1 MIKVGEYNELEIVKQ
16 LDFGIYLG
24 KENVEIL
31 MPTKWVP
38 KGAKIGD
45 MLNVFIFRDSDDRLI
60 ATTVKPLA
68 IANTFAFLEVKQVNN
83 IGAFL
88 DWGMDK
94 DLLVP
99 FREQAVRMEPGKSYV
114 VFVYADE
121 ETDRLIGS
129 TKLLRFIERDNVT
142 VQNGDVVD
150 LLIYSQTELG
160 YNAIVNNLY
169 SGLIY
174 KNEIFENIRVGDHLQ
189 GYVKNVRED
198 NKIDLSL
205 QKSGFELVDDVKWR
219 ILNIIKAENG
229 FLALNDDSTP
239 EEIKAKLQISKKAFK
254 KAIGALYRERLV
266 TLTGKGVQLI
276 ANKSN

>member
-1 MIKVGEYNELEIVKQ
+1 
-16 LDFGIYLG
+16 
-24 KENVEIL
+24 
-31 MPTKWVP
+31 
-38 KGAKIGD
+38 
-45 MLNVFIFRDSDDRLI
+45 
-60 ATTVKPLA
+60 
-68 IANTFAFLEVKQVNN
+68 
-83 IGAFL
+83 
-88 DWGMDK
+88 
-94 DLLVP
+94 
-99 FREQAVRMEPGKSYV
+99 VRMEPGKSYV

-129 TKLLRFIERDNVT
+129 TKLLRFIERDEVS
-142 VQNGDVVD
+142 VQNGDIVD
-150 LLIYSQTELG
+150 LLIYSQTDLG

-229 FLALNDDSTP
+229 FLALNDDSSP

-266 TLTGKGVQLI
+266 TLTDKGVQLI

>member
-31 MPTKWVP
+31 MPTKWIP

-45 MLNVFIFRDSDDRLI
+45 VLSVFVFRDSDDRLI
-60 ATTVKPLA
+60 ATTVKPMA

-99 FREQAVRMEPGKSYV
+99 FREQAVPMEPGKSYV

-129 TKLLRFIERDNVT
+129 TKLLRFIERDDVR

-150 LLIYSQTELG
+150 LLVYSQTDLG
-160 YNAIVNNLY
+160 FNAIVNNLY

-174 KNEIFENIRVGDHLQ
+174 KNEIFENIRVGDQLQ
-189 GYVKNVRED
+189 GYIKNVRED

-219 ILNIIKAENG
+219 LLNIIKAENG
-229 FLALNDDSTP
+229 FLALNDNSTP

-266 TLTGKGVQLI
+266 TLTDKGVQLI
-276 ANKSN
+276 TNK

>member
-31 MPTKWVP
+31 MPTKWIP

-68 IANTFAFLEVKQVNN
+68 IANSFAFLEVKQVNN

-129 TKLLRFIERDNVT
+129 TKLIRFIERDDVT

-174 KNEIFENIRVGDHLQ
+174 KNEIFEHIRIGDQLQ

-229 FLALNDDSTP
+229 FLALNDNSTP

-254 KAIGALYRERLV
+254 KAVGALYRERLV
-266 TLTGKGVQLI
+266 TLTDKGVQLI
-276 ANKSN
+276 DNK

>member
-31 MPTKWVP
+31 MPTKWIP

-68 IANTFAFLEVKQVNN
+68 VANSFAFLEVKQVNN
-83 IGAFL
+83 IGAFM

-114 VFVYADE
+114 VFVFADE

-129 TKLLRFIERDNVT
+129 TKLLRFIERDDIR

-160 YNAIVNNLY
+160 FNAIVNNLY

-254 KAIGALYRERLV
+254 KAIGALYRERLI
-266 TLTGKGVQLI
+266 TLTDKGVQLI
-276 ANKSN
+276 TNQSN